1 MYKVHVTP
9 NIKYVSQNLEDEC
22 VVLPGLY
29 PGDDAEKPGGVRK
42 YGLSWSAHIRLRTGT
57 FPQYIHTYIS
67 LRAGTF
73 QHCISLQIH
82 IFTRRY
88 VYTHIFGFYTY
99 IRLRT
104 ICYIFYTQVYLRTDS
119 FTRRYDYTFIRLLKY
134 LYSKDSKKFTPGAI
148 ISRIRRT
155 Y

>member
-1 MYKVHVTP
+1 MHVTP

-42 YGLSWSAHIRLRTGT
+42 HGLSWSAHIRLRTGT

-73 QHCISLQIH
+73 QHCISLQKH
-82 IFTRRY
+82 MRRY
-88 VYTHIFGFYTY
+88 VYTHIFLGFTHTFVYARYVTFF
-99 IRLRT
+99 L
-104 ICYIFYTQVYLRTDS
+104 CAGIFTHRFV
-119 FTRRYDYTFIRLLKY
+119 
-134 LYSKDSKKFTPGAI
+134 
-148 ISRIRRT
+148 
-155 Y
+155 